1 MKSGKKFTLGLF
13 PGLLI
18 MLATLLVGCSS
29 SGTTSNASRG
39 PQAAP
44 TFQQVYRTGIVADD
58 LNSLDPAIATDK
70 YSVNAVLMVFTGL
83 VELNDQMQVVPQL
96 AASYAV
102 SPDNLT
108 YTFTLRP
115 NLKFS
120 DGSQLNANDVAY
132 SIDRALS
139 PAIAKQNTVTQT
151 YLGLLK
157 DANQRMSGKKSSLI
171 DDSIVVADPNTI
183 KLTISQPSP
192 YFLKALAYPT
202 SYVVEKSVVSK
213 WGSKWT
219 DHLSDNHGQGGDGP
233 FMVKNYD
240 HTTGLQLVPNPTYY
254 GPKAHLQEV
263 DINFYQTAQAS
274 YTAYQNGQID
284 QSSVAPTNVAQV
296 QASKAFHSFPEL
308 SIDYIAMNYLYKPFD
323 NINIREAFALA
334 INKDSLA
341 KALYNN
347 LRVPTCHIIPQ
358 GSPGYNAKL
367 TCPGGVRTSGDAKKA
382 NTLFQQGLAEENLTL
397 ATFPKITLTYES
409 NSPLLD
415 DEVATLRAD
424 WQRALGVTV
433 NTQTLDITPLLQA
446 LASTS
451 CTQSNLSKCQ
461 NKGLQMWALSW
472 GADYPDPRDW
482 TMFQFDKG
490 AANNAWNYGQNRCT
504 CASDQQANQQAMEQA
519 DTDLGNDRISL
530 YQDIEQKLVNDVA
543 WIPMFQRLG
552 FYALKPY
559 VYGIVD
565 NPTGETPSN
574 DWARVYIAVH

>member
-1 MKSGKKFTLGLF
+1 MKSGKKITLGL
-13 PGLLI
+13 LLL
-18 MLATLLVGCSS
+18 LATFIAGCSS

-44 TFQQVYRTGIVADD
+44 KFQQVYRTGIIADD

-83 VELNDQMQVVPQL
+83 VELNDQMRVVPQL

-120 DGSQLNANDVAY
+120 DGSPLNANDVAY

-139 PAIAKQNTVTQT
+139 PTVAKQNTVTQT
-151 YLGLLK
+151 YLGQIK
-157 DANQRMSGKKSSLI
+157 DANLRVSGKKKSLI
-171 DDSIVVADPNTI
+171 GDSITVVDPNTI

-202 SYVVEKSVVSK
+202 SYVVEKSVVEK

-233 FMVKNYD
+233 FMVKKYD
-240 HTTGLQLVPNPTYY
+240 HNTGLQLVPNPTYY
-254 GPKAHLQEV
+254 GPRPHLQEV

-274 YTAYQNGQID
+274 YTAYQNSQID
-284 QSSVAPTNVAQV
+284 QSSIPPSNVAQV
-296 QASKAFHSFPEL
+296 EARGKEFHRFPEL

-323 NINIREAFALA
+323 NVNIREAFALA
-334 INKDSLA
+334 VNKDALA
-341 KALYNN
+341 KALYND
-347 LRVPTCHIIPQ
+347 LRVPTCHIIPL
-358 GSPGYNAKL
+358 GSPAYNAKL

-382 NTLFQQGLAEENLTL
+382 NELFQQGLAQENLTL

-415 DEVATLRAD
+415 DEIATLRAD
-424 WQRALGVTV
+424 WQQALGVTI
-433 NTQTLDITPLLQA
+433 NTQTLDITPLLRA
-446 LASTS
+446 LASTP

-504 CASDQQANQQAMEQA
+504 CASDQQANQQTMEQA
-519 DTDLGNDRISL
+519 DTDLGNDRVSL
-530 YQDIEQKLVNDVA
+530 YQTIEQKLVNDVA

-574 DWARVYIAVH
+574 DWANVYIAVH